1 MKITHF
7 AFLLLFLLSAFP
19 LSLAAQ
25 PEARPVSL
33 VRVVDGD
40 TIRALLDGKETKI
53 RVYGIDCP
61 ERNQPFGEYATGA
74 TAMALIGKKI
84 RVLPLYED
92 RYERTVAVVLLE
104 NGSTLEEWLVLIGA
118 AWVYPQYCDRPECAE
133 WERLQEESRER
144 GLGLWSGGRPVPPWE
159 WRKR

>member
-1 MKITHF
+1 MKKSLFI
-7 AFLLLFLLSAFP
+7 FLFMFLGAP
-19 LSLAAQ
+19 LSHVPAAQ

-40 TIRALLDGKETKI
+40 TIRALLNGKETKI

-104 NGSTLEEWLVLIGA
+104 NGSTLEEWRVLIGA